1 VQILEKAQGSAS
13 EKAQGGVQI
22 LKRLKVHILKGSRGS
37 AILKRLKGECRYRKG
52 SRGSADPKKAQ
63 GGVHILKRLKG
74 ECK

>member
-1 VQILEKAQGSAS
+1 
-13 EKAQGGVQI
+13 VQI
-22 LKRLKVHILKGSRGS
+22 LKRLKVHILKRLKGS
-37 AILKRLKGECRYRKG
+37 ANTEKAQGECRYRKG